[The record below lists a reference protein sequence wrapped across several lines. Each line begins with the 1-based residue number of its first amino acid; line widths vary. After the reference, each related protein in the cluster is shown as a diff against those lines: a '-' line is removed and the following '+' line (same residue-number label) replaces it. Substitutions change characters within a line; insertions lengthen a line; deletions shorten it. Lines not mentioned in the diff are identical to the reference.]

1 MAEKVKYWETEIKV
15 NVGALAP
22 PAIHTV
28 PPLPFTVIEVEA
40 LAARQA
46 LEFAMEIGV
55 DRVILE
61 GDSEFLIN
69 ALRVAAVPLHNLV
82 ILRMMCSTLPLF
94 SQL

>member
-1 MAEKVKYWETEIKV
+1 M
-15 NVGALAP
+15 
-22 PAIHTV
+22 
-28 PPLPFTVIEVEA
+28 
-40 LAARQA
+40 AARQA

-82 ILRMMCSTLPLF
+82 ILRMMWSTLPPF
-94 SQL
+94 SQLFNSHVCRHCNSHSLARRVVFSPYLLVWMEDYAPRN